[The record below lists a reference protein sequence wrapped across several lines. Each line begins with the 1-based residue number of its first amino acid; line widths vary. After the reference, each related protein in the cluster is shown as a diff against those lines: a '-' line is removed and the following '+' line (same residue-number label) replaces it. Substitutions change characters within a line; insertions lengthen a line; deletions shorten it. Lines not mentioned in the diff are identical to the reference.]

1 MNHNLPIPSLLDIAI
16 KKGEGIQVKNGAFVV
31 TTGKRTGRS
40 PADRFLVDDALTHDV
55 VDWGE
60 NNQPIEA
67 EKFLNLWDESEEY
80 LKGKDK
86 YTADLHVGASS
97 EHYQP
102 VTIEMNSPGKIC
114 FVKACLFKRNLLIP
128 NQKMFG
134 NLDLFQASNVILV
147 VMERI
152 LMEQ

>member
-40 PADRFLVDDALTHDV
+40 PADRFLVDDALTHGV

-86 YTADLHVGASS
+86 YLS
-97 EHYQP
+97 
-102 VTIEMNSPGKIC
+102 
-114 FVKACLFKRNLLIP
+114 LIH
-128 NQKMFG
+128 
-134 NLDLFQASNVILV
+134 I
-147 VMERI
+147 
-152 LMEQ
+152 

>member
-1 MNHNLPIPSLLDIAI
+1 MSKVLNLSNTRLIQHAVEN
-16 KKGEGIQVKNGAFVV
+16 GEGELVANGAFNSL
-31 TTGKRTGRS
+31 TGPRTGRS

-67 EKFLNLWDESEEY
+67 QKFLNLWDESEEY
-80 LKGKDK
+80 LKNKER

-102 VTIEMNSPGKIC
+102 VRIENEFAWHNMFCQSLFIQPESFNHKAKDVWQLRSAPG
-114 FVKACLFKRNLLIP
+114 FKLSLIH
-128 NQKMFG
+128 
-134 NLDLFQASNVILV
+134 I
-147 VMERI
+147 
-152 LMEQ
+152 

>member
-16 KKGEGIQVKNGAFVV
+16 KKGEGIQVSNGAFVV

-40 PADRFLVDDALTHDV
+40 PADRYLVDDALTHGV

-86 YTADLHVGASS
+86 YTADLHVGASL

-102 VTIEMNSPGKIC
+102 VTIENCLLYTSPSPRD
-114 FVKACLFKRNLLIP
+114 A
-128 NQKMFG
+128 
-134 NLDLFQASNVILV
+134 
-147 VMERI
+147 
-152 LMEQ
+152 

>member
-40 PADRFLVDDALTHDV
+40 QADRFLVDDALTHGV

-60 NNQPIEA
+60 NNQPIEV

-102 VTIEMNSPGKIC
+102 VTIENEFALS
-114 FVKACLFKRNLLIP
+114 LIH
-128 NQKMFG
+128 
-134 NLDLFQASNVILV
+134 I
-147 VMERI
+147 
-152 LMEQ
+152 

>member
-1 MNHNLPIPSLLDIAI
+1 MSFRKGILERRILNHNIPIPSLLDIAL

-31 TTGKRTGRS
+31 TTGTRTGRS

-67 EKFLNLWDESEEY
+67 QKFLSLWDESEEY
-80 LKGKDK
+80 LKNKEK

-102 VTIEMNSPGKIC
+102 VRIENEFAWFNWP
-114 FVKACLFKRNLLIP
+114 F
-128 NQKMFG
+128 
-134 NLDLFQASNVILV
+134 
-147 VMERI
+147 
-152 LMEQ
+152 